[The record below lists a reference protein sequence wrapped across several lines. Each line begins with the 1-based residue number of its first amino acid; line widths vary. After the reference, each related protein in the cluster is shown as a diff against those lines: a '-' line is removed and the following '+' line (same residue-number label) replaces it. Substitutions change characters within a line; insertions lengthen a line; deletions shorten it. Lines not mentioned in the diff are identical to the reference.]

1 MTPHCPRCG
10 ARLKSDWILCPA
22 CGLPNPTHVSGLIRC
37 RVCGSRTPRG
47 YRVCPSCGADLEPA
61 LFRLMAPARYFQIAG
76 GVLLGAA
83 IVIGLMRIKPH
94 VEQGADQVATFF
106 MPTPTATATVTR
118 TPTRTPTVTPTATPT
133 NTPAPTSTAT
143 PTATPTPSST
153 PVEARP
159 TRRLTSTP
167 TATPTVT
174 PTPTPPFLAPTLVS
188 PADGTIFIGR
198 EQFVVLQWQ
207 PVGPLAADE
216 WYAVRLSWSENGV
229 FDQRGGNN
237 LKETK
242 WQIPADFFWGKADQ
256 ETGRAYEWYVFVE
269 RVTETADGK
278 KVGEPLSPPSETR
291 TLYWQ

>member
-1 MTPHCPRCG
+1 MTPHCPRCHT
-10 ARLKSDWILCPA
+10 RLKSDWILCPA

-37 RVCGSRTPRG
+37 RVCGARTQRG

-61 LFRLMAPARYFQIAG
+61 LFALMAPARYFKIAG

-83 IVIGLMRIKPH
+83 IVIGLMRVKPH
-94 VEQGADQVATFF
+94 VEQGADQVAAFF
-106 MPTPTATATVTR
+106 MPTPTATPTVTR

-143 PTATPTPSST
+143 PTATPTSSPTAVETKPARRFT
-153 PVEARP
+153 P
-159 TRRLTSTP
+159 TP

-174 PTPTPPFLAPTLVS
+174 PTPTPPFQAPTLAS
-188 PADGTIFIGR
+188 PADGAIFVGS
-198 EQFVVLQWQ
+198 EQYVVLQWE

-229 FDQRGGNN
+229 FEQRGGNN
-237 LKETK
+237 LKETT

-256 ETGRAYEWYVFVE
+256 ETGRAYKWYVFVE

-278 KVGEPLSPPSETR
+278 KVGEPFSPSSETR

>member
-1 MTPHCPRCG
+1 MTPDCPRCHT
-10 ARLKSDWILCPA
+10 RLKSDWILCPA

-37 RVCGSRTPRG
+37 RVCGARTPRG

-61 LFRLMAPARYFQIAG
+61 LFGLMAPARYFKIAG

-94 VEQGADQVATFF
+94 VEQGADQVAAFF
-106 MPTPTATATVTR
+106 MPTPTATPTVTR
-118 TPTRTPTVTPTATPT
+118 APTPTPTQTATPT
-133 NTPAPTSTAT
+133 NTATPTSTAT
-143 PTATPTPSST
+143 PTATPTST
-153 PVEARP
+153 PTEAEVTP
-159 TRRLTSTP
+159 TRRFTPTP

-174 PTPTPPFLAPTLVS
+174 PTPTPPFPVPALVS
-188 PADGTIFIGR
+188 PDDGAIFIGR
-198 EQFVVLQWQ
+198 QQLIVLQWE
-207 PVGPLAADE
+207 PAGPLAADE

-229 FDQRGGNN
+229 FEQRGGNN
-237 LKETK
+237 LKETT

-256 ETGRAYEWYVFVE
+256 ETGRAYKWYVFVE